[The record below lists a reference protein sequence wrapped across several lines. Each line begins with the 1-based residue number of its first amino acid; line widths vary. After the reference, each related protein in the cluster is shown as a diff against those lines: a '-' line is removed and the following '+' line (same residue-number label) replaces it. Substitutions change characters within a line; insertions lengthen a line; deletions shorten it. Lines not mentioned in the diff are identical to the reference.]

1 MEDDIVQMRL
11 LYNRL
16 GVNKERMMALSDGV
30 FAIAI
35 TLLVLDLT
43 IPEIPSQ
50 QIDVLLLPS
59 LVDIYPK
66 MIGFSLSFFI
76 IAYYWFSYHR
86 MFSFIRDVDQHLIVL
101 NIFFLFFIA
110 FMPFP
115 TLLLGL
121 YGAHV
126 SVVIFY
132 AAVIAS
138 SSFLL
143 CLIWHHGAHC
153 DNLLNQPLD
162 ANFIQYLSVRSMIP
176 IGVFL
181 ASIGIAL
188 ASPLAAMISWGSL
201 VILFPLVKWKYT
213 RQFRTVA

>member
-1 MEDDIVQMRL
+1 MEDDIVQL
-11 LYNRL
+11 SVLYNRL

-43 IPEIPSQ
+43 IPEISSQ

-59 LVDIYPK
+59 LVEIYPK

-76 IAYYWFSYHR
+76 IAYYWLSYHR
-86 MFSFIRDVDQHLIVL
+86 IFSFIRDIDRHLILL
-101 NIFFLFFIA
+101 NVFFLFFIA

-121 YGAHV
+121 YGSHV

-132 AAVIAS
+132 AAVIAT
-138 SSFLL
+138 SSFFL
-143 CLIWHHGAHC
+143 CLIWHHSAHS
-153 DNLLNQPLD
+153 NGLLNQPLD

-176 IGVFL
+176 VGVFL

-188 ASPLAAMISWGSL
+188 ASPFAAMISWGSL
-201 VILFPLVKWKYT
+201 AILFPLVKWKYT